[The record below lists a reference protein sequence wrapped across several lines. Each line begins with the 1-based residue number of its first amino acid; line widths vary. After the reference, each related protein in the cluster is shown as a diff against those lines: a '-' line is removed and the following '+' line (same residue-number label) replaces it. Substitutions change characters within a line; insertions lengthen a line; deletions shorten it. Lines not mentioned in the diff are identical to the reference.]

1 MSIFA
6 GAGALGGLLGGGLNA
21 GMSYLMAKDAREAQ
35 REAYQNRYQWMMKDM
50 RKAGL
55 NPILAYKTSPGNV
68 GQMAA
73 ATVPSFVGAMSEG
86 ANAVTRARQAN
97 MAIAQGAKEIEV
109 RDKDI
114 ALKDRQIDLVG
125 QQFHNERTKAAF
137 YQNQA
142 MLMGYQA
149 QIAGLDVP
157 RAVREAD
164 FWSSEAGKYQPY
176 LDRSVSS
183 AISAAKNVG
192 TGLYGASRN
201 FLRGAL
207 KYAAPR

>member
-1 MSIFA
+1 MSLFA
-6 GAGALGGLLGGGLNA
+6 GAGAFGGLLGAGASAGL
-21 GMSYLMAKDAREAQ
+21 SYLMAKDAREAQ
-35 REAYQNRYQWMMKDM
+35 REAYQNRYQWMMQDM

-73 ATVPSFVGAMSEG
+73 ATVPNFAGSATEAFG
-86 ANAVTRARQAN
+86 AVTRARQAK
-97 MAIAQGAKEIEV
+97 AQIAQIGKEMQA

-114 ALKDRQIDLVG
+114 ELRDRQIELTG

-137 YQNQA
+137 YRNQA

-149 QIAGLDVP
+149 QAAGLDIP
-157 RAVREAD
+157 RMKREAD
-164 FWSSEAGKYQPY
+164 FWNSDAGKYQLY

-183 AISAAKNVG
+183 AIGAAKNIG
-192 TGLYGASRN
+192 SSLLMPSRN

-207 KYAAPR
+207 KYSAPR